1 MRRVGI
7 EGGAKRC
14 PGLSALQVKKRCR
27 TDSGR
32 AGGAARRHAR
42 THFAARWSMKLVK
55 KGVAG
60 PGAARPRAA
69 CRGAGGLLAR
79 RRGAAACHCCCRR
92 CASRRRR
99 RVVVVRAHH
108 PRRCRGAAAGR
119 GRDRIGALEQRQ
131 NFRDR
136 GRCAGPWRAG
146 SRRQPAQPSGS
157 TGGLG
162 TGGPGTG
169 GQPPEAGMTWRA
181 GQNQPTN
188 RKQNVAGGPCAK
200 SARPAQGGMQRR
212 FGGVPGDQTGPGR
225 R

>member
-7 EGGAKRC
+7 EGGANRC

-79 RRGAAACHCCCRR
+79 LRGAAACHCCCRR

-146 SRRQPAQPSGS
+146 SRRQPAQPSGA

-169 GQPPEAGMTWRA
+169 GAAARGGHDLARRAEPADEPEAERC
-181 GQNQPTN
+181 
-188 RKQNVAGGPCAK
+188 GGPCAK